1 MNPVYKLP
9 RNQGLSR
16 KAAARPRNLPVRAAW
31 LALALSLVGV
41 GLEARPGESR
51 RKPPQADRLPANFAR
66 HDSGPL
72 TLYVSD
78 ALKTELESERA
89 RIDAGM
95 NYLIAS
101 YGATGLRTRP
111 RVWIAAN
118 AAALGAALSD
128 AAPRL
133 SAEERRAALAGGL
146 YQTQTDL
153 FVLYPS
159 GSHPDG
165 LLRLLF
171 IDAARRLTVQISG
184 DKLSDAQWFQTGLAA
199 YAGWSAWGRATSM
212 DRATYETAMFAHY
225 ARNFDPDAARPLAR
239 LERQGDWK
247 RAVRSNAA
255 GVYAQAALSGLELA
269 RTLNPETLY
278 MLAGLARDY
287 PNFQQAFER
296 ATGLRLAD
304 FERRLIE
311 TLYPRVRE
319 ARRSPAAAETAHFA
333 GASN

>member
-1 MNPVYKLP
+1 MNPIYKQP
-9 RNQGLSR
+9 WNQGLSS
-16 KAAARPRNLPVRAAW
+16 KAVALPRNWLARAAC
-31 LALALSLVGV
+31 LGLALSLAGA
-41 GLEARPGESR
+41 GLAAQPGDSR

-78 ALKTELESERA
+78 ALKTELEPERA

-95 NYLIAS
+95 NYLSAS
-101 YGATGLRTRP
+101 YGAAGLRTRP

-118 AAALGAALSD
+118 AAALGAALSE

-133 SAEERRAALAGGL
+133 SAEERRAALEGGL

-153 FVLYPS
+153 FVLYPN

-171 IDAARRLTVQISG
+171 IDVARRLTVQISG
-184 DKLSDAQWFQTGLAA
+184 DRLRDAQWFQTGLAA
-199 YAGWSAWGRATSM
+199 YAGWSAWGRASSM
-212 DRATYETAMFAHY
+212 DRAAYESAMFAHY
-225 ARNFDPDAARPLAR
+225 ARNFKPESATPLAR

-247 RAVRSNAA
+247 RAVRANAA
-255 GVYAQAALSGLELA
+255 GVYAQAALCSLELA
-269 RTLNPETLY
+269 RLLNPETLY

-304 FERRLIE
+304 FERKLIE
-311 TLYPRVRE
+311 GLYPRVRE
-319 ARRSPAAAETAHFA
+319 VQPASSAETALSA
-333 GASN
+333 GASD

>member
-1 MNPVYKLP
+1 MNPIHKLP
-9 RNQGLSR
+9 SNQGLSR
-16 KAAARPRNLPVRAAW
+16 EAVAAARISMARAVCIAAALTLSVAG
-31 LALALSLVGV
+31 LAAQ
-41 GLEARPGESR
+41 PGETR
-51 RKPPQADRLPANFAR
+51 RKPPRADRLPADFAR

-78 ALKTELESERA
+78 ALKIELEPERA

-95 NYLIAS
+95 NYLNAS

-118 AAALGAALSD
+118 DAALGAALSE

-146 YQTQTDL
+146 YQTETDL
-153 FVLYPS
+153 FILYPS

-171 IDAARRLTVQISG
+171 IDAARRLTMQISG
-184 DKLSDAQWFQTGLAA
+184 DKLRDAQWFQTGLAA
-199 YAGWSAWGRATSM
+199 YAGWSAWGRASAM
-212 DRATYETAMFAHY
+212 DRAAYESAMFAHY
-225 ARNFDPDAARPLAR
+225 ARNFNPDGATPLAR

-247 RAVRSNAA
+247 RAVRANAT
-255 GVYAQAALSGLELA
+255 GVYAQAALSCLELA
-269 RTLNPETLY
+269 RLLNPETLY

-304 FERRLIE
+304 FERKLIE
-311 TLYPRVRE
+311 ALYPRLRE
-319 ARRSPAAAETAHFA
+319 SPRAPAAAETAQSG